1 MPPPPQLTALDYLS
15 GVLPY
20 VGAALVGWQVLPALL
35 PAHTLPVLV
44 LLATLPPWHGL
55 PPGLAPL
62 LCLGRLRCW
71 LPHPWALKNR
81 RTELTLIL
89 AAVSPV
95 LIPAA
100 LLSAVLMAYPI
111 WRDYG
116 KYRQATGEMSG
127 VLSAKAASAQAGEK
141 HDWRK
146 WLNTRWAES
155 FGWRDVTDPH
165 LPILADAVVADP
177 VGFLPSPLPTRS
189 GPRPAML
196 RGQPHRQV
204 DQVPLVTDKSG
215 QKTVDFSMQSAL
227 AQDAFGPADET
238 GKTAMPWVRRC
249 TRSGGDVLLGVPSL
263 FEGTGAKALR
273 FAEPALCDCRS
284 VVAGRKGE
292 FAHIHNMDGSWHVL
306 LAPADAQ
313 EVVAKG
319 FGEMWPA
326 ATEGWA
332 PIGYVLVYAPRDEA
346 ELAVLRKVLG
356 ACWDFSSSGGKAGKE
371 KSK

>member
-1 MPPPPQLTALDYLS
+1 MPPPPQLTALDCLS

-71 LPHPWALKNR
+71 LPYPWALKNR

-100 LLSAVLMAYPI
+100 LLSAVLMAWPI

-292 FAHIHNMDGSWHVL
+292 FAHVSQASASWRL
-306 LAPADAQ
+306 SFPNRFLI
-313 EVVAKG
+313 ESSTIRRYTT
-319 FGEMWPA
+319 WTA
-326 ATEGWA
+326 AGM
-332 PIGYVLVYAPRDEA
+332 
-346 ELAVLRKVLG
+346 
-356 ACWDFSSSGGKAGKE
+356 FSSLPQTPRRWSRRGLVRCGQQPRRAGPPLGT
-371 KSK
+371 S